1 MKLLQLKK
9 KRDSMSITK
18 AASFI
23 WTWHE
28 KKKKKEKKELLKLR
42 KVSESKLKEEYEKI

>member
-23 WTWHE
+23 CTWHE
-28 KKKKKEKKELLKLR
+28 KKKKEKKELLKLR
-42 KVSESKLKEEYEKI
+42 KVSESKLKEEYKKI

>member
-9 KRDSMSITK
+9 KRDSMSVTK

-28 KKKKKEKKELLKLR
+28 KKKEKKELLKLR